1 MVNTVKCEANVFC
14 DFANFDRNRKAKR
27 PILFYV
33 AYACIVLDMVC
44 SMCVCVSKMCLILVH
59 NNSIKYNYKHFD
71 RVQMVVVSR
80 EYAFNSTHDIV

>member
-44 SMCVCVSKMCLILVH
+44 SMCVCVQDVLNIG
-59 NNSIKYNYKHFD
+59 
-71 RVQMVVVSR
+71 
-80 EYAFNSTHDIV
+80 A